1 MGGSAIGLR
10 GASRSKIDIILEPD
24 RSLLLLSQIRS
35 DQIVE
40 PGHNFT
46 LTASFE
52 GLNASSYDALVIPGG
67 RAPEYLALDESV
79 IKLVKEFMEV
89 GKPVASICHGQQIL
103 SAAGALKGK
112 KCTAYPTVKLNVVL
126 VHFSANGVAW
136 CPDEVNQSIII
147 SGESGARKTE
157 IAKIAIQ
164 YLAALGGIGD
174 QCSNQGVKQFRASE
188 QVVKIKDLACM
199 IL

>member
-1 MGGSAIGLR
+1 M
-10 GASRSKIDIILEPD
+10 
-24 RSLLLLSQIRS
+24 QIRS

-40 PGHNFT
+40 PGLNFT

-103 SAAGALKGK
+103 SAAGALKVD
-112 KCTAYPTVKLNVVL
+112 Y
-126 VHFSANGVAW
+126 
-136 CPDEVNQSIII
+136 
-147 SGESGARKTE
+147 
-157 IAKIAIQ
+157 
-164 YLAALGGIGD
+164 
-174 QCSNQGVKQFRASE
+174 
-188 QVVKIKDLACM
+188 
-199 IL
+199 